1 MMEHCFLFLEI
12 ATSSTGSSAKVHDNF
27 KSYTILVLFASDLL
41 MCLSHKKPGSHWW
54 RHAQCHRAA
63 EQGTDRGKDRRG
75 CVTAVHMGDT
85 GKQ

>member
-1 MMEHCFLFLEI
+1 MMEHSFLFLEI

-41 MCLSHKKPGSHWW
+41 MCLTAIKSLEATGW

-75 CVTAVHMGDT
+75 CVTAVYMGVHR
-85 GKQ
+85 